1 MARKVAQIRYY
12 KDNGDLNYPK
22 SASIS
27 ELRSGKIFANYMPAL
42 QIGIQTMPGIKFYLN
57 DATEPIIIGNTG
69 IYELNV
75 DNFAQ
80 ITSLS
85 FDVASLNIINDSST
99 AYIVVDILY
108 EEN

>member
-1 MARKVAQIRYY
+1 MSRKVAQIRYY
-12 KDNGDLNYPK
+12 SDNNNLNQPSK
-22 SASIS
+22 VTMAKM
-27 ELRSGKIFANYMPAL
+27 RSGSIFTDYMPAL

-80 ITSLS
+80 ITSLN
-85 FDVASLNIINDSST
+85 FDYVSLKMINDSPT